1 MAVAGISLNINTEQL
16 RDLRDRIKAFFPP
29 KEASEVLG
37 EAIEKAIWPAFRRL
51 GEVTPRGPTLNL
63 YRARS
68 MKVKKYPRNG
78 GAVGLIGYRRAGAEK
93 SESAQGGAV
102 RVGPDRAFH
111 QWWIER
117 GTKERKIQKAV
128 VPRQHTRRGF
138 VRPDVTLKASIRRA
152 HTQNRG
158 GKLVPIK
165 EHSVRSRTI
174 AAHPVSAH
182 TVTPVRPMYFAS
194 SYRELGEF
202 EIVKIQGTKGKKFT
216 TDPAFP
222 KAFFKKKAVPFT
234 LPPVQP
240 GGVAG
245 KPPVQTAWDQTQ
257 GEVAQYLQRELS
269 LTLAQAWAAL
279 RYRDSGSIT
288 GTDTL

>member
-16 RDLRDRIKAFFPP
+16 RDLRDRLKAFVPP

-68 MKVKKYPRNG
+68 MKVKKYPQNG
-78 GAVGLIGYRRAGAEK
+78 GAVGLIGYRRAGAAGSVE
-93 SESAQGGAV
+93 AQGGTV

-111 QWWIER
+111 QWWLEF
-117 GTKERKIQKAV
+117 GTKQRVIQKKSTK
-128 VPRQHTRRGF
+128 PYSRRGHTRRMPSGTTTE
-138 VRPDVTLKASIRRA
+138 VKPHVVQKG
-152 HTQNRG
+152 Q
-158 GKLVPIK
+158 GKYI
-165 EHSVRSRTI
+165 
-174 AAHPVSAH
+174 
-182 TVTPVRPMYFAS
+182 AS
-194 SYRELGEF
+194 SFKRLGPF
-202 EIVKIQGTKGKKFT
+202 KMIRDLNRNRVQ
-216 TDPAFP
+216 TDPAYP
-222 KAFFKKKAVPFT
+222 KAFFKASSEPIVI
-234 LPPVQP
+234 PPAP
-240 GGVAG
+240 EGGVAG
-245 KPPVQTAWDQTQ
+245 QPPVQTAWNQTQ

-269 LTLAQAWAAL
+269 LRLSEAWAAL

>member
-63 YRARS
+63 YNARR

-78 GAVGLIGYRRAGAEK
+78 GAVGLIGYERAGA
-93 SESAQGGAV
+93 SRSQSAQGGSV
-102 RVGPDRAFH
+102 RASDDRAFH
-111 QWWIER
+111 QWWIEF
-117 GTKERKIQKAV
+117 GTKERVISKPVQPKRYTRSAYAKSGFA
-128 VPRQHTRRGF
+128 RQGF
-138 VRPDVTLKASIRRA
+138 SRSA
-152 HTQNRG
+152 HVQNRG
-158 GKLVPIK
+158 GKLVPIRA
-165 EHSVRSRTI
+165 HSVQ
-174 AAHPVSAH
+174 AHAISAH
-182 TVTPVRPMYFAS
+182 AVSSHDVTPVKPMYYATSFN
-194 SYRELGEF
+194 RLGEF
-202 EIVKIQGTKGKKFT
+202 EIEKVRGSNRFT
-216 TDPAFP
+216 TNPAYP
-222 KAFFKKKAVPFT
+222 KAFFKRSASPIRLPAVR
-234 LPPVQP
+234 P